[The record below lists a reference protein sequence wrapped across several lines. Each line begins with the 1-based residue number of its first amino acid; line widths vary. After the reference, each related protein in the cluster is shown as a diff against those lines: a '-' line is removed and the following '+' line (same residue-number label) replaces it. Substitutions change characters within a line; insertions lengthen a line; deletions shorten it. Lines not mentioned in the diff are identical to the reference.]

1 MKKEKKDKGR
11 LAEIREL
18 RTLLPYLRKYRKE
31 VVAGVIFIIVTNVFA
46 LLGPRVL
53 RYAID
58 GLERHITS
66 QRLLQSGGLILLVSA
81 LEGFFRY
88 WMRQKII
95 VVSRLIEYDLRNDYF
110 RHLQRMSRNFFH
122 RVPTGDL
129 MARATN
135 DLSSVRSLLGPGIM
149 YSTNTIAVGAGALV
163 IMLLMNVKLTLI
175 AMLPLPI
182 MAITVNYA
190 MGKIHKIYEGIQAQ
204 FSKLTTRA
212 QENLS
217 GIRVIK
223 AYRREK
229 YEIDTF
235 DYLNRDY
242 FQKNLSL
249 AKLEGILWAL
259 MGFLSGAGALTL
271 LWLGG
276 REVINGKFTWGEFVA
291 FFAYMNLLTWPMIAL
306 GWVVNLMQQGTA
318 SMGRMN
324 RVLEEEPDIK
334 DSGLPLV
341 LVKEYKGKPE
351 QTDFSI
357 TAIGGEIEFQ
367 NAGVSYPG
375 RDWALRHINLKIPRG
390 ATVAIVGHTGSGKS
404 TLINL
409 IPRLIDATE
418 GRVLIDGVDI
428 RRIPL
433 AVLRREIGY
442 VPQET
447 FLFSDTIRENITFGL
462 ENGNP
467 DFPLEQTKEVG
478 ATTDTKARETEMLT
492 AAEIAQIRK
501 ETEDFPEKF
510 ETMLGERG
518 INLSG
523 GQKQRTAIARAII
536 RQPRILILDD
546 ALSSVDTHTEAEILR
561 GLAGVMRERT
571 SLIIS
576 HRVSTVKDAD
586 LIVVLKDGQIAEK
599 GSHGLLLEQDGLYA
613 ELYRQQQFE
622 EDLATL
628 E

>member
-18 RTLLPYLRKYRKE
+18 RTLLPYLHKYRKQ
-31 VVAGVIFIIVTNVFA
+31 VVAGVIFIIVTNVFS

-53 RYAID
+53 REAID
-58 GLERHITS
+58 DLAKNI
-66 QRLLQSGGLILLVSA
+66 SGGQLLFWGGVILLVSA
-81 LEGFFRY
+81 AEGFFRY

-95 VVSRLIEYDLRNDYF
+95 VVSRFIEYDLRNDYF
-110 RHLQRMSRNFFH
+110 RHLQQMSRNFFH

-175 AMLPLPI
+175 AMLTFPI
-182 MAITVNYA
+182 MAITVYYA
-190 MGKIHKIYEGIQAQ
+190 MGKIHAIYENIQAQ
-204 FSKLTTRA
+204 FSRLTTRA

-223 AYRREK
+223 AYQREK
-229 YEIDTF
+229 YEIGTF
-235 DYLNRDY
+235 ANLNRDY

-249 AKLEGILWAL
+249 AKLEGVLWSL
-259 MGFLSGAGALTL
+259 MGFLSGAGALVL

-276 REVINGKFTWGEFVA
+276 REVIQGEFTWGEFVA
-291 FFAYMNLLTWPMIAL
+291 FFAYMSLLTWPMIAL
-306 GWVVNLMQQGTA
+306 GWVINLMQQGTA
-318 SMGRMN
+318 SMGRIN

-334 DSGLPLV
+334 DT
-341 LVKEYKGKPE
+341 E

-357 TAIGGEIEFQ
+357 TTIGGEIEFQ
-367 NAGVSYPG
+367 NTGVSYPG
-375 RDWALRHINLKIPRG
+375 RDWALRHLNLKIPRG

-404 TLINL
+404 TLVNL

-462 ENGNP
+462 ENGTGFP
-467 DFPLEQTKEVG
+467 SKDFNEKPV
-478 ATTDTKARETEMLT
+478 LT
-492 AAEIAQIRK
+492 AAEIAQMRK
-501 ETEDFPEKF
+501 EIEDFPEKYD
-510 ETMLGERG
+510 TMLGERG

-523 GQKQRTAIARAII
+523 GQKQRTAIARAVI

-546 ALSSVDTHTEAEILR
+546 ALASVDTHTEAEILH
-561 GLAGVMRERT
+561 GLTGVMRERT

-599 GSHGLLLEQDGLYA
+599 GSHDLLLEQDGLYA
-613 ELYRQQQFE
+613 ELYRQQQLE

>member
-1 MKKEKKDKGR
+1 MKKGKNNKGR

-18 RTLLPYLRKYRKE
+18 RTLLPYLRKYRKQ

-58 GLERHITS
+58 GLELHITS
-66 QRLLQSGGLILLVSA
+66 QRLLQFGGLILLVSA

-110 RHLQRMSRNFFH
+110 RHLQRMSRHFFH

-163 IMLLMNVKLTLI
+163 IMLSMNIKLTLI

-235 DYLNRDY
+235 ANLNRDY
-242 FQKNLSL
+242 FHKNLSL
-249 AKLEGILWAL
+249 AKLEGVLWAL

-291 FFAYMNLLTWPMIAL
+291 FFAYMSLLTWPMIAL
-306 GWVVNLMQQGTA
+306 GWVINLMQQGTA
-318 SMGRMN
+318 SMGRIN
-324 RVLEEEPDIK
+324 RVLEEEPEIK
-334 DSGLPLV
+334 DN
-341 LVKEYKGKPE
+341 E

-357 TAIGGEIEFQ
+357 TTIRGEIEFQ
-367 NAGVSYPG
+367 NIGVSFPG
-375 RDWALRHINLKIPRG
+375 RDWTLRHINLKIPRG
-390 ATVAIVGHTGSGKS
+390 VTVAIVGHTGSGKS
-404 TLINL
+404 TLVNL
-409 IPRLIDATE
+409 IPRLIEPSE

-428 RRIPL
+428 RSIPL

-447 FLFSDTIRENITFGL
+447 FLFSDTIRENLTFGL
-462 ENGNP
+462 ENP
-467 DFPLEQTKEVG
+467 DFPSGQIKEVG
-478 ATTDTKARETEMLT
+478 ATTDTKAREAEMLT
-492 AAEIAQIRK
+492 AAEIAQVRI
-501 ETEDFPEKF
+501 EIEEFPEKF
-510 ETMLGERG
+510 DTMLGERG

-523 GQKQRTAIARAII
+523 GQKQRTAIARAVI
-536 RQPRILILDD
+536 RQPHILILDD

-561 GLAGVMRERT
+561 GLTGVMRERT

-599 GSHGLLLEQDGLYA
+599 GSHELLLQKDGLYA
-613 ELYRQQQFE
+613 ELYRQQQLE
-622 EDLATL
+622 EDLASL

>member
-1 MKKEKKDKGR
+1 MKKEKSNKGR

-18 RTLLPYLRKYRKE
+18 RTLLPYLRKYRLQ
-31 VVAGVIFIIVTNVFA
+31 VVAGVIFIIVTNVFS
-46 LLGPRVL
+46 LLGPQVL
-53 RYAID
+53 REAVD
-58 GLERHITS
+58 ALEKNIAGG
-66 QRLLQSGGLILLVSA
+66 QLLFWGGVILLVSA
-81 LEGFFRY
+81 AEGFFRY

-135 DLSSVRSLLGPGIM
+135 DLGSVRSLLGPGIM
-149 YSTNTIAVGAGALV
+149 YSTNTIVVGAGALV

-175 AMLPLPI
+175 VMLTFPI
-182 MAITVNYA
+182 MAVTVNYA
-190 MGKIHKIYEGIQAQ
+190 MGKIHALYENIQAQ

-223 AYRREK
+223 AYQREK
-229 YEIDTF
+229 YEITSF
-235 DYLNRDY
+235 ANLNRDY
-242 FQKNLSL
+242 FHKNLSL
-249 AKLEGILWAL
+249 AKLEGVLWSL
-259 MGFLSGAGALTL
+259 MGFLSGAGALLL

-276 REVINGKFTWGEFVA
+276 RTVIQGEFTDGDFVA
-291 FFAYMNLLTWPMIAL
+291 FFVYMNLLTWPMIAL
-306 GWVVNLMQQGTA
+306 GWVINLMQQGTA
-318 SMGRMN
+318 SMGRIN

-334 DSGLPLV
+334 DA
-341 LVKEYKGKPE
+341 E

-357 TAIGGEIEFQ
+357 TTIRGEIEFQ
-367 NAGVSYPG
+367 NAGVSFPG
-375 RDWALRHINLKIPRG
+375 RDWALRHINLKIPAG
-390 ATVAIVGHTGSGKS
+390 STVAIVGHTGSGKS
-404 TLINL
+404 TLVNL
-409 IPRLIDATE
+409 IPRLIDANE

-433 AVLRREIGY
+433 ALLRREIGC

-462 ENGNP
+462 TNGN
-467 DFPLEQTKEVG
+467 G
-478 ATTDTKARETEMLT
+478 ATTELKEREAKILRTT
-492 AAEIAQIRK
+492 QIAQIRK
-501 ETEDFPEKF
+501 EIEEFSEKF
-510 ETMLGERG
+510 DTMLGERG

-561 GLAGVMRERT
+561 GLAGVMSART

-599 GSHGLLLEQDGLYA
+599 GSHDSLLEQDGLYA
-613 ELYRQQQFE
+613 ELYRQQQLE
-622 EDLATL
+622 EDLASL

>member
-1 MKKEKKDKGR
+1 MEEKRKKGR

-18 RTLLPYLRKYRKE
+18 RTLVPYLRKYRKE
-31 VVAGVIFIIVTNVFA
+31 VVAGVIFIIVTNVFS
-46 LLGPRVL
+46 LLGPHVL
-53 RYAID
+53 QIAID
-58 GLERHITS
+58 SLKREIS
-66 QRLLQSGGLILLVSA
+66 SNRLLQFGGLILLVSA

-129 MARATN
+129 MARASN
-135 DLSSVRSLLGPGIM
+135 DLNSVRSLLGPGIM
-149 YSTNTIAVGAGALV
+149 YSTNTIVVGAGALV
-163 IMLLMNVKLTLI
+163 IMLLKNVQLTLI
-175 AMLPLPI
+175 VMLIFPI
-182 MAITVNYA
+182 MAVTVNYA
-190 MGKIHKIYEGIQAQ
+190 MGKIHAIYESIQAQ

-223 AYRREK
+223 AYQREK
-229 YEIDTF
+229 YEIGAFAD
-235 DYLNRDY
+235 LNRDY
-242 FQKNLSL
+242 FHKNLSL
-249 AKLEGILWAL
+249 AKLEGVLWSL
-259 MGFLSGAGALTL
+259 MGFLSGAGALVL

-276 REVINGKFTWGEFVA
+276 RAVIQGEFTHGEFVA
-291 FFAYMNLLTWPMIAL
+291 FFIYMSLLTWPMIAL
-306 GWVVNLMQQGTA
+306 GWVINLMQQGTA
-318 SMGRMN
+318 SMGRIN

-334 DSGLPLV
+334 DT
-341 LVKEYKGKPE
+341 E

-357 TAIGGEIEFQ
+357 TTISGEIEFQ
-367 NAGVSYPG
+367 NAGVSFPG
-375 RDWALRHINLKIPRG
+375 RDWALRHLNLKIPRG

-409 IPRLIDATE
+409 IPRLLDATE

-433 AVLRREIGY
+433 AMLRREIGC

-447 FLFSDTIRENITFGL
+447 FLFSDTIRENIMFGL
-462 ENGNP
+462 QNGNATGS
-467 DFPLEQTKEVG
+467 PLENFNEKSV
-478 ATTDTKARETEMLT
+478 LP
-492 AAEIAQIRK
+492 AAEIAQMRQEI
-501 ETEDFPEKF
+501 EEFPEKF
-510 ETMLGERG
+510 DTMLGERG

-561 GLAGVMRERT
+561 GLAGVMRART

-599 GSHGLLLEQDGLYA
+599 GSHEQLLLKDGLYA
-613 ELYRQQQFE
+613 ELYRQQQLE
-622 EDLATL
+622 EDLARL

>member
-1 MKKEKKDKGR
+1 MTEEKHDKGR

-18 RTLLPYLRKYRKE
+18 RRLIPYLRKYRKE
-31 VVAGVIFIIVTNVFA
+31 VVAGMIFIILTTAFQ
-46 LLGPRVL
+46 LLGPSL
-53 RYAID
+53 LGFAID
-58 GLERHITS
+58 DLRENIT
-66 QRLLQSGGLILLVSA
+66 SGGLLFWGGMILLVSA
-81 LEGFFRY
+81 VEGFFRY

-110 RHLQRMSRNFFH
+110 RHLQRMSRHFFH

-149 YSTNTIAVGAGALV
+149 YFTNTITVGAGALV
-163 IMLLMNVKLTLI
+163 IMLAMNVKLTLI
-175 AMLPLPI
+175 AMLPMPI

-190 MGKIHKIYEGIQAQ
+190 MGKIHKFYEGIQAQ

-229 YEIDTF
+229 YEIGTF
-235 DYLNRDY
+235 DHLNREY
-242 FQKNLSL
+242 FHQNLAL
-249 AKLEGILWAL
+249 VKLEGVLWSM
-259 MGFLSGAGALTL
+259 MGFLSGLSALAV

-276 REVINGKFTWGEFVA
+276 YEIIRRDITWGEFVA

-306 GWVVNLMQQGTA
+306 GWVINLLQQGTA
-318 SMGRMN
+318 SMGRIN
-324 RVLEEEPDIK
+324 RILEEEPEIK
-334 DSGLPLV
+334 DN
-341 LVKEYKGKPE
+341 E

-357 TAIGGEIEFQ
+357 TGIRGEIEFQ
-367 NAGVSYPG
+367 NVGVSYPG
-375 RDWALRHINLKIPRG
+375 RDWPLRHINLKIPAG
-390 ATVAIVGHTGSGKS
+390 STVAIVGHTGSGKS
-404 TLINL
+404 TLVNL
-409 IPRLIDATE
+409 IPRLLDATE

-462 ENGNP
+462 ENGNGNGSP
-467 DFPLEQTKEVG
+467 VKDVNEK
-478 ATTDTKARETEMLT
+478 ATLS

-501 ETEDFPEKF
+501 EIEEFPEKF
-510 ETMLGERG
+510 DTMLGERG

-546 ALSSVDTHTEAEILR
+546 ALSSVDTHTENQILR
-561 GLAGVMRERT
+561 GLAGVMCERT

-599 GSHGLLLEQDGLYA
+599 GSHELLLQKDGLYA
-613 ELYRQQQFE
+613 ELYRQQQLE
-622 EDLATL
+622 EEFATL

>member
-1 MKKEKKDKGR
+1 MKEEKKDKGR

-18 RTLLPYLRKYRKE
+18 RTLLPYLRKYRKQ
-31 VVAGVIFIIVTNVFA
+31 VVAGVIFIIVTNVFS

-58 GLERHITS
+58 GLELHITS
-66 QRLLQSGGLILLVSA
+66 QRLLQFGGLILLVSA

-122 RVPTGDL
+122 RVSTGDL

-149 YSTNTIAVGAGALV
+149 YSTNTIAVGTGALV

-182 MAITVNYA
+182 MAITVNRA
-190 MGKIHKIYEGIQAQ
+190 MGKIHQIYEGIQAQ

-223 AYRREK
+223 AYQREK

-235 DYLNRDY
+235 ANLNKDY
-242 FQKNLSL
+242 FHKNLSL
-249 AKLEGILWAL
+249 AKLEGVLWSL
-259 MGFLSGAGALTL
+259 MGFLSGAGALVL

-276 REVINGKFTWGEFVA
+276 REVINGQFTWGEFVA
-291 FFAYMNLLTWPMIAL
+291 FFAYMSLLTWPMIAL
-306 GWVVNLMQQGTA
+306 GWVINLMQQGTA
-318 SMGRMN
+318 SMGRIN

-334 DSGLPLV
+334 DN
-341 LVKEYKGKPE
+341 E

-357 TAIGGEIEFQ
+357 TTIGGEIEFQ
-367 NAGVSYPG
+367 NVGVSYPG
-375 RDWALRHINLKIPRG
+375 RDWALRHLNLKIPRG

-409 IPRLIDATE
+409 IPRLIEATE

-462 ENGNP
+462 ENGN
-467 DFPLEQTKEVG
+467 G
-478 ATTDTKARETEMLT
+478 ATSDTEARESEMLS

-501 ETEDFPEKF
+501 EIEDFPEKF

-546 ALSSVDTHTEAEILR
+546 ALASVDTHTEDQVLH
-561 GLAGVMRERT
+561 GLAGVIPQGGT

-586 LIVVLKDGQIAEK
+586 LIVVLKDGQIAEQ
-599 GSHGLLLEQDGLYA
+599 GSHDLLLEQDGLYA
-613 ELYRQQQFE
+613 ELYRQQQLE